1 MEHYI
6 SVTPAPAKLAILPGA
21 FNPPTRA
28 HMAMAEAALA
38 IVDEVLFALPRA
50 FPHKP
55 YSGAGFDLRVEL
67 LRAALAGYS
76 RFSLAATEGGLF
88 VEMAREARA
97 VYGEHTELFLLC
109 GRDAAE
115 RIVHWDYGAGVSFQ
129 EQLEEF
135 QLLVASRGGHYEPP
149 PELEH
154 RVRSITLPPEVEAIS
169 SSEIRRRIQRQEPW
183 RRLVPE
189 SIVPL
194 IERQRE
200 LWQRLED

>member
-6 SVTPAPAKLAILPGA
+6 AVTPAPAKLAILPGA

-28 HMAMAEAALA
+28 HLAMAEAALG

-55 YSGAGFDLRVEL
+55 YSGAGFESRVEL

-76 RFSLAATEGGLF
+76 RFSLGATEGGLF

-135 QLLVASRGGHYEPP
+135 QLLVASRGGPYEPP

-183 RRLVPE
+183 RDLAPE

>member
-6 SVTPAPAKLAILPGA
+6 AVTPAPSKLAILPGA

-28 HMAMAEAALA
+28 HLAMAEAALN

-55 YSGAGFDLRVEL
+55 YTGAGFEARVEL

-76 RFSLAATEGGLF
+76 RFSLAATDGGLF

-97 VYGEHTELFLLC
+97 VYGESIEVFLLC

-115 RIVHWDYGAGVSFQ
+115 RIVHWDYGAGDSFQ
-129 EQLEEF
+129 KQLEEF
-135 QLLVASRGGHYEPP
+135 QLLVASRGGPYAPP
-149 PELEH
+149 PELKH
-154 RVRSITLPPEVEAIS
+154 RVRSIALPSEVEAIS

-183 RRLVPE
+183 RHLAPE
-189 SIVPL
+189 SIVQL
-194 IERQRE
+194 IEQKRE